1 MRRSEGAGPP
11 GLRWAGGACVRRYR
25 CSGDGRRRDGQRG
38 AVTAEAAVVLPAL
51 VVFLLALVWA
61 LLAVAAHIQCVDAAR
76 AGARAA
82 ARQDP
87 PAAVV
92 EAALQE
98 APEGAEVTVG
108 RTGDLV
114 QVEVRARTPGLG
126 KLTIGLHA
134 RAVALAEETVGTG
147 TPVEGPPTE
156 EAQAGG
162 DTGGNEEPTRGGTGE
177 GAE

>member
-1 MRRSEGAGPP
+1 MRRSEGAGAP
-11 GLRWAGGACVRRYR
+11 GLRWAGGAFVRRYR
-25 CSGDGRRRDGQRG
+25 RSGDGRRRDGQRG
-38 AVTAEAAVVLPAL
+38 AVTAEAAVVLPTL

-92 EAALQE
+92 EAALQA

-108 RTGDLV
+108 RTGD
-114 QVEVRARTPGLG
+114 
-126 KLTIGLHA
+126 
-134 RAVALAEETVGTG
+134 
-147 TPVEGPPTE
+147 
-156 EAQAGG
+156 
-162 DTGGNEEPTRGGTGE
+162 
-177 GAE
+177 

>member
-1 MRRSEGAGPP
+1 M
-11 GLRWAGGACVRRYR
+11 
-25 CSGDGRRRDGQRG
+25 
-38 AVTAEAAVVLPAL
+38 TAEAAVVLPTL

-92 EAALQE
+92 EAALQA

-114 QVEVRARTPGLG
+114 QVEVRASTPGLG

-147 TPVEGPPTE
+147 APVD
-156 EAQAGG
+156 
-162 DTGGNEEPTRGGTGE
+162 DTGDTGE
-177 GAE
+177 GAA

>member
-1 MRRSEGAGPP
+1 M
-11 GLRWAGGACVRRYR
+11 
-25 CSGDGRRRDGQRG
+25 
-38 AVTAEAAVVLPAL
+38 TAEAAVVLPTL

-92 EAALQE
+92 EAALQA

-114 QVEVRARTPGLG
+114 QVEVRAGTPGLG

-147 TPVEGPPTE
+147 APVDGPPTGE
-156 EAQAGG
+156 VEAGD
-162 DTGGNEEPTRGGTGE
+162 DTGDTGE
-177 GAE
+177 GAA

>member
-1 MRRSEGAGPP
+1 M
-11 GLRWAGGACVRRYR
+11 
-25 CSGDGRRRDGQRG
+25 
-38 AVTAEAAVVLPAL
+38 TAEAAVVLPTL

-92 EAALQE
+92 EAALQA

-108 RTGDLV
+108 RTGGLV

-147 TPVEGPPTE
+147 GSVDGPPTV
-156 EAQAGG
+156 EAGAGD
-162 DTGGNEEPTRGGTGE
+162 DTGGNDEPARGGAGE
-177 GAE
+177 GDG